1 MEDGRKRNSN
11 REALGTRLQCFGRA
25 KTKVAETF
33 HTFDEEEIAELLP
46 KIKTRQEKQVIKA
59 PVHVKAMIM
68 TFTFQDRPAY
78 LVKKT

>member
-1 MEDGRKRNSN
+1 M
-11 REALGTRLQCFGRA
+11 
-25 KTKVAETF
+25 AETF

>member
-1 MEDGRKRNSN
+1 M
-11 REALGTRLQCFGRA
+11 
-25 KTKVAETF
+25 AETF
-33 HTFDEEEIAELLP
+33 HTFGEEEIAELLP

-59 PVHVKAMIM
+59 LHVKAMIM

>member
-1 MEDGRKRNSN
+1 M
-11 REALGTRLQCFGRA
+11 
-25 KTKVAETF
+25 AETF

-68 TFTFQDRPAY
+68 TFTFKDRPAY